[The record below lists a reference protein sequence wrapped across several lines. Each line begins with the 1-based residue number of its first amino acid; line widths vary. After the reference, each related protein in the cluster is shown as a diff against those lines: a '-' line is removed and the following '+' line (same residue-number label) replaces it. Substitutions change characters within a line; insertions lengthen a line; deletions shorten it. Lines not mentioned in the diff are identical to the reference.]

1 MDIGQYTFAQ
11 FKERSTAF
19 HGYPAPGLLIGAYMV
34 EMVKA
39 ALPAGVL
46 FEAMVESGKCLPD
59 AVQLLTVCSTGNNR
73 LKIVNLG
80 RYALSLFDKNTGE
93 GFRVHLDVEKL
104 KNFPEVHAWF
114 FKTKAKAEQDEEQL
128 LREIE
133 KAGDSICAITPIRIH
148 KRFLGHSH
156 MGKGTVCPCCG
167 EAYPASDGNI
177 CRGCQGEAPYDHD
190 SGRQIAPDADFPRI
204 SVLSAEQAIGQKAL
218 HDMIS
223 IVPDVFKGTAIAAGQ
238 RIGPEDVEKL
248 HRMGRYTIA
257 VEQGTSPSGTL
268 HENEAAEKIAGRMG
282 GANISPN
289 APEMGR
295 VAFKASIEGLFS
307 LDIGRLTALNMNDK
321 VMCAARQ
328 DGTFVAPGSSVA
340 VVRIIP
346 LFLEKN
352 AYAETLSQLERP
364 LFSVLPLRKARV
376 GILVTGTEVFNGLVE
391 DKFIPRITAKVE
403 QYACNVVK
411 TVIAPDDMA
420 AIGRGIEEIR
430 AAGADLLVAT
440 GGLSVDP
447 GDLTRTALLSA
458 GLCDALYGAPVLP
471 GSMIL
476 VGRMGKTGEKED
488 SAKTRSGDSVRQ
500 PMAGE
505 MQVVGVPA
513 GALYHKTTLFDALL
527 PRLLAG
533 RIISRLELA
542 RMGDGGLC
550 MNCKIC
556 AWPKCFFM
564 K

>member
-1 MDIGQYTFAQ
+1 
-11 FKERSTAF
+11 
-19 HGYPAPGLLIGAYMV
+19 
-34 EMVKA
+34 
-39 ALPAGVL
+39 
-46 FEAMVESGKCLPD
+46 
-59 AVQLLTVCSTGNNR
+59 
-73 LKIVNLG
+73 
-80 RYALSLFDKNTGE
+80 
-93 GFRVHLDVEKL
+93 
-104 KNFPEVHAWF
+104 
-114 FKTKAKAEQDEEQL
+114 
-128 LREIE
+128 
-133 KAGDSICAITPIRIH
+133 
-148 KRFLGHSH
+148 
-156 MGKGTVCPCCG
+156 
-167 EAYPASDGNI
+167 
-177 CRGCQGEAPYDHD
+177 
-190 SGRQIAPDADFPRI
+190 
-204 SVLSAEQAIGQKAL
+204 
-218 HDMIS
+218 
-223 IVPDVFKGTAIAAGQ
+223 
-238 RIGPEDVEKL
+238 
-248 HRMGRYTIA
+248 
-257 VEQGTSPSGTL
+257 VEQGTSPSGAL
-268 HENEAAEKIAGRMG
+268 HENEAAEKLAGRMG

-295 VAFKASIEGLFS
+295 VAFKADVEGLFS
-307 LDIGRLTALNMNDK
+307 LDVGRLTALNMNDK
-321 VMCAARQ
+321 IMCAARQ

-346 LFLEKN
+346 LFLEKS
-352 AYAETLSQLERP
+352 AYEKTLSQLERP

-376 GILVTGTEVFNGLVE
+376 GVLVTGTEVFNGLVE

-411 TVIAPDDMA
+411 AVIAPDDMA

-430 AAGADLLVAT
+430 AAGADLLVVT

-447 GDLTRTALLSA
+447 GDLTRAALLSA
-458 GLCDALYGAPVLP
+458 GLRDALYGAPVLP

-476 VGRMGKTGEKED
+476 VGRMGKAGEEEHLAGTDD
-488 SAKTRSGDSVRQ
+488 SIRQ

-533 RIISRLELA
+533 RTISRPELA